1 MVHTPTSIVSDFDML
16 TSYGLSPM
24 PILALAT
31 REAREA
37 VRARMPAFTE
47 SATSSGENVTGTG
60 KLTRRVAELARRI
73 MRRPSIT

>member
-1 MVHTPTSIVSDFDML
+1 
-16 TSYGLSPM
+16 M

-47 SATSSGENVTGTG
+47 SATSSGENDYGNGKINSTRSGASAENYAKTQHHVKMFPGG
-60 KLTRRVAELARRI
+60 KLKTWG
-73 MRRPSIT
+73 